1 MFGISLSGLILRF
14 IIGGAAVA
22 GASIIASKVGGK
34 IGGIFATFPAVF
46 LLSLVIAGMEYGNT
60 FATNVCRGAV
70 FGMTGGLISILVTW
84 SMLSTTSNYALSIV
98 TGFIAWFVSALIIS
112 KVVSIIHHAVTHKS
126 LKHSSIHAK

>member
-1 MFGISLSGLILRF
+1 MKILLLKF
-14 IIGGAAVA
+14 LIGGSTVA
-22 GASIIASKVGGK
+22 FSYIISKV
-34 IGGIFATFPAVF
+34 IPWEDFGGIFATFPAVF

>member
-1 MFGISLSGLILRF
+1 MKTKLLLLKFL
-14 IIGGAAVA
+14 IGGSTVA
-22 GASIIASKVGGK
+22 FSYIISKV
-34 IGGIFATFPAVF
+34 IPWEDFGGIFATFPAVF
-46 LLSLVIAGMEYGNT
+46 LLSLIIAGMEYGNK

-84 SMLSTTSNYALSIV
+84 SMLSTTSNYALSII

-112 KVVSIIHHAVTHKS
+112 KVVSIVHHAVTHKS

>member
-1 MFGISLSGLILRF
+1 MKTKILLLKF
-14 IIGGAAVA
+14 LIGGSTVA
-22 GASIIASKVGGK
+22 FSYIISKV
-34 IGGIFATFPAVF
+34 IPWEDFGGIFATFPAVF
-46 LLSLVIAGMEYGNT
+46 LLSLVISGMEYGNT
-60 FATNVCRGAV
+60 SATNVCRGAV

-112 KVVSIIHHAVTHKS
+112 KVVSIIHHAATHKS

>member
-1 MFGISLSGLILRF
+1 MKTKILLLKF
-14 IIGGAAVA
+14 LIGGSTVA
-22 GASIIASKVGGK
+22 FSYIISKV
-34 IGGIFATFPAVF
+34 IPWEDFGGIFATFPAVF

-112 KVVSIIHHAVTHKS
+112 KVVSIIHHVVTHKS

>member
-1 MFGISLSGLILRF
+1 MKTKVLLLKFL
-14 IIGGAAVA
+14 IGGSTVA
-22 GASIIASKVGGK
+22 FSYIISKV
-34 IGGIFATFPAVF
+34 IPWEDFGGIFATFPAVF
-46 LLSLVIAGMEYGNT
+46 LLSLILAGMEYGNK

-84 SMLSTTSNYALSIV
+84 SMLSTTSNYALSII

-112 KVVSIIHHAVTHKS
+112 KVVSIVHHAVTHKS

>member
-1 MFGISLSGLILRF
+1 MKIKILLLKF
-14 IIGGAAVA
+14 LIGGSTVA
-22 GASIIASKVGGK
+22 FSYIISKV
-34 IGGIFATFPAVF
+34 IPWEDFGGIFATFPAVF

>member
-1 MFGISLSGLILRF
+1 MKTKILLLKF
-14 IIGGAAVA
+14 LIGGSTVA
-22 GASIIASKVGGK
+22 FSYIISKV
-34 IGGIFATFPAVF
+34 IPWEDFGGIFATFPAVF
-46 LLSLVIAGMEYGNT
+46 LLSLIIAGMEYGNT

-126 LKHSSIHAK
+126 LKHSSIHTK

>member
-1 MFGISLSGLILRF
+1 MKTKILLLKF
-14 IIGGAAVA
+14 LIGGSTVA
-22 GASIIASKVGGK
+22 FSYIISKV
-34 IGGIFATFPAVF
+34 IPWEDFGGIFATFPAVF
-46 LLSLVIAGMEYGNT
+46 LLSLVIAGMEYGNK

-112 KVVSIIHHAVTHKS
+112 KVVSIIHHVATHKS

>member
-1 MFGISLSGLILRF
+1 MKTKILLLKF
-14 IIGGAAVA
+14 LIGGSTVA
-22 GASIIASKVGGK
+22 FSYIISKVIPWEGF
-34 IGGIFATFPAVF
+34 GGIFATFPAVF

>member
-1 MFGISLSGLILRF
+1 MKILLLKF
-14 IIGGAAVA
+14 LIGGSTVA
-22 GASIIASKVGGK
+22 FSYIISKV
-34 IGGIFATFPAVF
+34 IPWEDFGGIFATFPAVF
-46 LLSLVIAGMEYGNT
+46 LLSLVIAGMEYGNK

>member
-1 MFGISLSGLILRF
+1 MKIKILLLKF
-14 IIGGAAVA
+14 LIGGSTVA
-22 GASIIASKVGGK
+22 FSYIISKV
-34 IGGIFATFPAVF
+34 IPREDFGGIFATFPAVF
-46 LLSLVIAGMEYGNT
+46 LLSLVIAGMEYGNK

-112 KVVSIIHHAVTHKS
+112 IVVSIIHHAVTHKS

>member
-1 MFGISLSGLILRF
+1 MKIKILLLKF
-14 IIGGAAVA
+14 LIGGSTVA
-22 GASIIASKVGGK
+22 FSYIISKV
-34 IGGIFATFPAVF
+34 IPWEDFDGIFATFPAVF

>member
-1 MFGISLSGLILRF
+1 MKTKILLLKF
-14 IIGGAAVA
+14 LIGGSTVA
-22 GASIIASKVGGK
+22 FSYIISKV
-34 IGGIFATFPAVF
+34 IPWEDFGGIFATFPAVF
-46 LLSLVIAGMEYGNT
+46 LLSLVIAGMEYGNK

>member
-1 MFGISLSGLILRF
+1 MKTKILLLKF
-14 IIGGAAVA
+14 LIGGSTVA
-22 GASIIASKVGGK
+22 FSYIISKV
-34 IGGIFATFPAVF
+34 IPWEDFGGIFATFPAVF

>member
-1 MFGISLSGLILRF
+1 MKIKILLLKF
-14 IIGGAAVA
+14 LIGGSTVA
-22 GASIIASKVGGK
+22 FSYIISKV
-34 IGGIFATFPAVF
+34 IPWEDFGGIFATFPAVF
-46 LLSLVIAGMEYGNT
+46 LLSLVIAGMEYGNK

>member
-1 MFGISLSGLILRF
+1 MKTKVLLLRF
-14 IIGGAAVA
+14 LIGGSTVA
-22 GASIIASKVGGK
+22 FSYIISKV
-34 IGGIFATFPAVF
+34 IPWEDFGGIFATFPAVF
-46 LLSLVIAGMEYGNT
+46 LLSLILAGMEYGNT

-84 SMLSTTSNYALSIV
+84 SMLSTTSNYALSIL

-112 KVVSIIHHAVTHKS
+112 KVVSIVHNAVTHKS